1 MDNEPHRGPAWPSIE
16 PRRFA
21 LPAFGQPLS
30 ATCPTQ
36 HGGFTYTR
44 PTKPVG
50 APLAPR
56 RDAMGAAGGPG
67 GRPEPPDGGW
77 GWVVLGAVFLTM
89 SLSLPVPQSLG
100 VFFAVLQDEF
110 GASSGATAW
119 VPSCMTATLH
129 AAGPISSALAGR
141 IGCRSTVL
149 LGGLLTSV
157 GLILASLSGSI
168 GYLYAAAIVSGLGIC
183 LCFQPALT
191 ILGHYFLRR
200 RSLANGVASSG
211 TAVGICLL
219 PLVAQALLS
228 RYGWRGAF
236 LIMGSLMLNC
246 CVCAALMRPVAA
258 AAAATPS
265 ADARRKSGRR
275 DTGLCCCMAERC
287 GEKPGSAPDEAETL
301 VRNGGVP
308 DGRRAAPGAER
319 GGEPGTNPNGGSCSC
334 GRAGGLT
341 DGTSGTGGKELVAPR
356 LNDDGTRGARGPAPP
371 DLTSRRGGG
380 GADDAARL
388 APANGHSRAPADA
401 PIGGEGSPGGREQS
415 TARRRLGRAAARANL
430 DLFGN
435 PLYSIFVFG
444 TTLMVLGFFVPV
456 IFLVPYAQSIGM
468 SDEEAAALLSI
479 NGLINIFGRPV
490 AGWVGGT
497 KMFRGR
503 SVYLYS
509 GAAFL
514 SGAND
519 LLCGLLRGRGALLA
533 FCVCHGLTCSVVG
546 GVVFTVIAESIPA
559 GRFAAALGLFTVL
572 ESVSFLVGP
581 PAAGF
586 LVDYTGEYSVMFVTC
601 GVIVMVS
608 TLFMGLA
615 TYFVRR
621 RDTAAAAAAAAAS
634 GRPAGKDPATCAG
647 AVPDAVRKEKEAV
660 V

>member
-1 MDNEPHRGPAWPSIE
+1 
-16 PRRFA
+16 
-21 LPAFGQPLS
+21 
-30 ATCPTQ
+30 
-36 HGGFTYTR
+36 
-44 PTKPVG
+44 
-50 APLAPR
+50 
-56 RDAMGAAGGPG
+56 MGAAGGPA

-110 GASSGATAW
+110 DASSGATAW
-119 VPSCMTATLH
+119 VPSCMTAMLH

-141 IGCRSTVL
+141 IGCRSTVM

-236 LIMGSLMLNC
+236 LIMGSLILNC

-258 AAAATPS
+258 VVAAGAVAGAATPS
-265 ADARRKSGRR
+265 EDARRKSGRR
-275 DTGLCCCMAERC
+275 ETGLCC
-287 GEKPGSAPDEAETL
+287 SAADEAETL
-301 VRNGGVP
+301 VRNGGGVP
-308 DGRRAAPGAER
+308 DGQRAAPG
-319 GGEPGTNPNGGSCSC
+319 TNLNGGSCGC
-334 GRAGGLT
+334 GGAGGLT
-341 DGTSGTGGKELVAPR
+341 DATSGTGGKELVVPQ
-356 LNDDGTRGARGPAPP
+356 LNDDGTRGTHGPAPP
-371 DLTSRRGGG
+371 DLTLRCGGG

-388 APANGHSRAPADA
+388 APANGHGRAPADA
-401 PIGGEGSPGGREQS
+401 PIGGEGSPGGRERS
-415 TARRRLGRAAARANL
+415 TARRRLARAAARANL

-497 KMFRGR
+497 KMFR
-503 SVYLYS
+503 
-509 GAAFL
+509 
-514 SGAND
+514 
-519 LLCGLLRGRGALLA
+519 
-533 FCVCHGLTCSVVG
+533 
-546 GVVFTVIAESIPA
+546 
-559 GRFAAALGLFTVL
+559 
-572 ESVSFLVGP
+572 
-581 PAAGF
+581 
-586 LVDYTGEYSVMFVTC
+586 
-601 GVIVMVS
+601 
-608 TLFMGLA
+608 
-615 TYFVRR
+615 
-621 RDTAAAAAAAAAS
+621 
-634 GRPAGKDPATCAG
+634 
-647 AVPDAVRKEKEAV
+647 
-660 V
+660 

>member
-1 MDNEPHRGPAWPSIE
+1 MASRGCKHPAD
-16 PRRFA
+16 
-21 LPAFGQPLS
+21 AFCYVCGQLIKTRAKKYSVEAS
-30 ATCPTQ
+30 AKMCEAYKAYF
-36 HGGFTYTR
+36 GM
-44 PTKPVG
+44 PVG
-50 APLAPR
+50 DQDKLWAPHFTCEQCKNTLEGRPSPSGPPLAPR
-56 RDAMGAAGGPG
+56 RDAMGAAGGPA

-110 GASSGATAW
+110 DASSGATAW

-141 IGCRSTVL
+141 IGCRSTVM

-236 LIMGSLMLNC
+236 LIMGSLILNC

-258 AAAATPS
+258 VVAAGAIAGAATPS
-265 ADARRKSGRR
+265 EDARRKSGRR
-275 DTGLCCCMAERC
+275 ETGLCCCMAERC
-287 GEKPGSAPDEAETL
+287 GEKPASAPDEAETL

-308 DGRRAAPGAER
+308 DGRRAAPG
-319 GGEPGTNPNGGSCSC
+319 TNLNGGSCGC
-334 GRAGGLT
+334 GGAGGLT
-341 DGTSGTGGKELVAPR
+341 DATSGTGGKELVVPQ
-356 LNDDGTRGARGPAPP
+356 LNDDGTPRHPRQPTAP
-371 DLTSRRGGG
+371 R
-380 GADDAARL
+380 
-388 APANGHSRAPADA
+388 HA
-401 PIGGEGSPGGREQS
+401 PIGGEGSPGGRERS
-415 TARRRLGRAAARANL
+415 TARRRLARAAARANL

-468 SDEEAAALLSI
+468 SDEEA
-479 NGLINIFGRPV
+479 
-490 AGWVGGT
+490 
-497 KMFRGR
+497 
-503 SVYLYS
+503 
-509 GAAFL
+509 
-514 SGAND
+514 
-519 LLCGLLRGRGALLA
+519 
-533 FCVCHGLTCSVVG
+533 
-546 GVVFTVIAESIPA
+546 
-559 GRFAAALGLFTVL
+559 
-572 ESVSFLVGP
+572 GP
-581 PAAGF
+581 P
-586 LVDYTGEYSVMFVTC
+586 SSP
-601 GVIVMVS
+601 S
-608 TLFMGLA
+608 TPDEPDLKQRR
-615 TYFVRR
+615 VRR
-621 RDTAAAAAAAAAS
+621 
-634 GRPAGKDPATCAG
+634 
-647 AVPDAVRKEKEAV
+647 
-660 V
+660 

>member
-1 MDNEPHRGPAWPSIE
+1 M
-16 PRRFA
+16 
-21 LPAFGQPLS
+21 
-30 ATCPTQ
+30 
-36 HGGFTYTR
+36 
-44 PTKPVG
+44 PVG
-50 APLAPR
+50 DQDKLWAPHFTCEQCKNTLEGRPSPSGPPLAPR
-56 RDAMGAAGGPG
+56 RDAMGAAGGPA

-110 GASSGATAW
+110 DASSGATAW

-141 IGCRSTVL
+141 IGCRSTVM

-236 LIMGSLMLNC
+236 LIMGSLILNC

-258 AAAATPS
+258 VVAAGAVAGAATPS
-265 ADARRKSGRR
+265 EDARRKSGRR
-275 DTGLCCCMAERC
+275 ETGLCCCCMAERC
-287 GEKPGSAPDEAETL
+287 GEKPASALDEAETL

-308 DGRRAAPGAER
+308 DGRRAAPG
-319 GGEPGTNPNGGSCSC
+319 TNLNGGLC
-334 GRAGGLT
+334 GCGGAGGLT
-341 DGTSGTGGKELVAPR
+341 DATSGTGGKEPVVPQ
-356 LNDDGTRGARGPAPP
+356 LNDDGTRGTHGTHGPAPP
-371 DLTSRRGGG
+371 DLTLRCGGGG

-388 APANGHSRAPADA
+388 APANGHGRAPADA
-401 PIGGEGSPGGREQS
+401 PIGGEGSPGGRERS
-415 TARRRLGRAAARANL
+415 TARRRLARAAARANL

-514 SGAND
+514 SGANN

-586 LVDYTGEYSVMFVTC
+586 LVDYTGTYSVVFLTC

-608 TLFMGLA
+608 TLFMGVA

-621 RDTAAAAAAAAAS
+621 RNAAAAAAS
-634 GRPAGKDPATCAG
+634 GRPPAGKEPATCAG
-647 AVPDAVRKEKEAV
+647 AVPDADRKEKEAV